1 MSRAEILSYLTTGKP
16 ISELRS
22 GEEDDLSRAATSVAL
37 AGGSLVT
44 GEVGARV
51 GVDELGFEGD
61 DETGNASLFIGK
73 YLSPQLFVSYGVGLL
88 EAVNVLRVRYRLS
101 HRLFIEV
108 ATSEESSADVIYT
121 FDRD

>member
-1 MSRAEILSYLTTGKP
+1 M
-16 ISELRS
+16 
-22 GEEDDLSRAATSVAL
+22 
-37 AGGSLVT
+37 T

-51 GVDELGFEGD
+51 GIDELGFEGD
-61 DETGNASLFIGK
+61 DETGNASLVIGK

-101 HRLFIEV
+101 RALYVEV
-108 ATSEESSADVIYT
+108 ATSEESSADVIYS